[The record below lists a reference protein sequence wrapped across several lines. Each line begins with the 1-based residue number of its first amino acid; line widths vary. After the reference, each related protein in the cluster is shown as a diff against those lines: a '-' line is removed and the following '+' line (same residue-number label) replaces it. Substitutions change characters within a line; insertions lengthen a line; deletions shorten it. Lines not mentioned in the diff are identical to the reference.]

1 MDIQTIIYLYVA
13 FYIVI
18 LLHEL
23 GHMPEKI
30 KFKFGIIPSAAAMRA
45 NSRLGGLIVNIFLFS
60 SIFYYAPSNIL
71 LQYIGLISWVHFMI
85 YSVVGSIVPEPK
97 PSSVNIATY
106 VFDDVPNEWG
116 GYFILAA
123 IVTFIT
129 LQHHYVPILL
139 GVL

>member
-1 MDIQTIIYLYVA
+1 MDLQTLIYLYVA
-13 FYIVI
+13 LYIVI

-23 GHMPEKI
+23 GHIPEKI

-45 NSRLGGLIVNIFLFS
+45 SSQLGGLMVNVLLF
-60 SIFYYAPSNIL
+60 IAVFYYHPSNIL
-71 LQYIGLISWVHFMI
+71 LQYLGLISWTHFMI

-97 PSSVNIATY
+97 PSSVNISTY
-106 VFDDVPNEWG
+106 VFDDVPNEYG

-129 LQHHYVPILL
+129 LQHYYLPIFVGLF
-139 GVL
+139 